1 MKYVLNFHVVFCHY
15 LDTLF
20 NFKTFENLPDH
31 FSVTYF
37 LLKFTVACLV
47 TYPVSLKYFI
57 KVCFVAHDI
66 IYIREC
72 LVLTWNEWILQC
84 CWKCLLY
91 MSVKSS
97 WSLQLFRSSLSIL
110 ISCHCAPLISERF
123 VLNSGSWA
131 GTVETFKW
139 V

>member
-66 IYIREC
+66 VYIREC
-72 LVLTWNEWILQC
+72 LVLT
-84 CWKCLLY
+84 
-91 MSVKSS
+91 
-97 WSLQLFRSSLSIL
+97 
-110 ISCHCAPLISERF
+110 
-123 VLNSGSWA
+123 
-131 GTVETFKW
+131 
-139 V
+139 